1 MIYTTSNGGY
11 TDMPISINDFQNTLD
26 ASKLRGFV
34 KLSGDGAVKAY
45 GGGFFARH
53 FGLYSKP
60 SAEENNAV
68 RRAFYESVMDTY
80 NCRGEL
86 LAFLRQELG
95 IDENGGSTSGR
106 QLSVRQAQDILQHVK
121 AVVDEQNANV
131 EERHSLLED
140 LAKRGFLVG
149 AVRQHIVNSLAI
161 ENEEVAG
168 TKLHNDEAQEIRHYA
183 MDAATNF
190 QARQRLFEQLQKDGL
205 CQGEIGPQVRT
216 MLRLNDAQAVLEPL
230 TPKDRRAI
238 TEFAKTSSER
248 LHAERLVE
256 HKLPSADEV
265 EKFVLPDKLDFCKA
279 VLANPGASEQEISE
293 VAMHINSATI
303 AKEHDSWANEVKGG
317 LAQLSADMGVDC
329 SSLQEKMLQVL
340 EKQMQDRFVNQEM
353 TVPVDKEEIRGAF
366 TSALNQMLNDRKA
379 LADGITAAATKL
391 PATVTDYLRNAAA
404 TLPEFC
410 KPAQLQTLLKC
421 AEPLQAFLR
430 AATADSATETEYLDT
445 FDAMVASLNKGSGE
459 YAANVTEGL
468 ADTKGSQ
475 FSKLLCEMGRLA
487 VEAEK
492 GQPLAENGDKLKAM
506 MTRQIQQDKLVL
518 DMIATGKGDYRGG
531 KAAISALNDEVA
543 QICEVAKHCGLE
555 IELPPEGT
563 PEMLTPEF
571 DKHLECLDISRAKN
585 IIDGKHFDITLR
597 SAFKE
602 AFLDSLK
609 SSLARADEAAKYPD
623 VEHSFTQG
631 LKDYFRVGTGLIVGE
646 TVITRVNE
654 LTVDSESQAHKREMV
669 GKLERFFGE
678 DQVNGMRAARIIGD
692 IVHQGFMG
700 SALGG
705 MIVSREPSD
714 IMLSEDSEHEMDFS
728 VQRDQDG
735 NYNIHYTGVFNYRS
749 VMDGGKRVWI
759 DPSESAVRY
768 DFDVKLSFDAQ
779 DGKPSFRFAQSPTMS
794 GKITPMGRDLADYT
808 RLNTICSSLGGP
820 SFTKLTEITGVLND
834 LTVQHVV
841 FETEN
846 TDDAVRL
853 LRSRVFTQSDLTQL
867 ALLGFDD
874 TVVKQMMLGCA
885 GDEDTPR
892 LGKEIIGRLLNPAT
906 RADAIRNL
914 KEMAQPLVDAGWFER
929 MPDIQPEALNLIS
942 VAELS
947 TVSCRSGQSDAEI
960 VLKFITES
968 QDPEAKR
975 LLIDL
980 QSDNPETVE
989 AAKARVQE
997 LSRMLR
1003 STLGLKLLSAHI
1015 PGVDTGQIELIEKH
1029 IPPERYRGM
1038 LEHIVNRDEDFDQS
1052 IEGFKSILEA
1062 VQIIKKEEAAMNRG
1076 N

>member
-1 MIYTTSNGGY
+1 
-11 TDMPISINDFQNTLD
+11 MPISINDFQSTLD

-34 KLSGDGAVKAY
+34 KLSGDGGVKSY

-60 SAEENNAV
+60 NAEENNAV
-68 RRAFYESVMDTY
+68 RRAFYESIMDKY

-86 LAFLRQELG
+86 LADLRQELG
-95 IDENGGSTSGR
+95 IDENGMSTSGQ
-106 QLSVRQAQDILQHVK
+106 QLSARQVKEILQHVK
-121 AVVDEQNANV
+121 AVVAEQAANV

-149 AVRQHIVNSLAI
+149 AVRQHIVNSLALD
-161 ENEEVAG
+161 NQDVAE
-168 TKLHNDEAQEIRHYA
+168 TKLHNDEAQKIRHYA

-190 QARQRLFEQLQKDGL
+190 QARQNLFEQLQKDGL

-248 LHAERLVE
+248 LHAERLAN
-256 HKLPSADEV
+256 HKLPSAEDMEA
-265 EKFVLPDKLDFCKA
+265 FVLPDKLDFCKA
-279 VLANPGASEQEISE
+279 VLANSGASEQEINE

-303 AKEHDSWANEVKGG
+303 AKEHDNWTNEVKGA
-317 LAQLSADMGVDC
+317 LAQLSEGIGADC
-329 SSLQEKMLQVL
+329 SSLQENLLQVL
-340 EKQMQDRFVNQEM
+340 EKQMQDRFVNQDM
-353 TVPVDKEEIRGAF
+353 TVSVGKEEIRGAF
-366 TSALNQMLNDRKA
+366 TSALNQMLNERKA
-379 LADGITAAATKL
+379 LADGIAAAATKL
-391 PATVTDYLRNAAA
+391 PASVTAYLRNAAA

-421 AEPLQAFLR
+421 AEPLQVFLKV
-430 AATADSATETEYLDT
+430 ATADSVKEAEYLEA
-445 FDAMVASLNKGSGE
+445 FDAMATSLNQGSGE
-459 YAANVTEGL
+459 YVANVTDGL

-492 GQPLAENGDKLKAM
+492 GQPLAEHGDKLKAM

-563 PEMLTPEF
+563 LEMLTPEF
-571 DKHLECLDISRAKN
+571 DKHLERLDISRAKN

-609 SSLARADEAAKYPD
+609 WCLLRADEAAQYPD

-631 LKDYFRVGTGLIVGE
+631 LKDYFRVGTGLKVGD

-654 LTVDSESQAHKREMV
+654 LTLDAERPARTKEIV

-678 DQVNGMRAARIIGD
+678 DPVNGQRASRIIGD
-692 IVHQGFMG
+692 LVHQGFMASVLG
-700 SALGG
+700 S
-705 MIVSREPSD
+705 MSVSREPCD
-714 IMLSEDSEHEMDFS
+714 ITLIEDSEHEMDFS

-735 NYNIHYTGVFNYRS
+735 NYKIHYTGVFNNRGGMDGSNRIWLNPSRS
-749 VMDGGKRVWI
+749 V
-759 DPSESAVRY
+759 VRY
-768 DFDVKLSFDAQ
+768 NFDLTLSFDAQ
-779 DGKPSFRFAQSPTMS
+779 DGKPTIRFEQSPTMS
-794 GKITPMGRDLADYT
+794 GKIIQMGRGLDDYS

-820 SFTKLTEITGVLND
+820 SFTKFTEMSGVLND

-846 TDDAVRL
+846 TDDAARL
-853 LRSRVFTQSDLTQL
+853 LRSRVFSQSDMTQL

-874 TVVKQMMLGCA
+874 TAVKQMMLGCA
-885 GDEDTPR
+885 GDENTPR

-906 RADAIRNL
+906 RADAIKDL

-947 TVSCRSGQSDAEI
+947 TVSCRSGQSDAEL
-960 VLKFITES
+960 VHKFIKES
-968 QDPEAKR
+968 QDPEIRR
-975 LLIDL
+975 LPADL

-989 AAKARVQE
+989 AAKAHVQE
-997 LSRMLR
+997 LARMLR